1 MTTTAKAEYSPQRL
15 EENQGNPLIEA
26 IPRRLS
32 PDGLIT
38 AVARLPG
45 FEPAQRDWDDFD
57 RELLIKRLERCVI
70 PLSVYQDVY
79 ATMYTTLIAGYQ
91 DRNPML
97 PASREWLY
105 GVTQNVQINSK
116 TTADSILITGLSG
129 AGKSTLINSILS
141 CFPQIIEH
149 ESYNDEPYLQKQ
161 LVYLK
166 VEIPPDA
173 VRKALCL
180 SFFFALDE
188 ALGTNYYVQYSNSR
202 KGISELET
210 AIHQICASHCVGMI
224 IIDEFQN
231 LNVAK
236 AGGDEV
242 ILQFFDSITNNA
254 KIPIIKVGTPAAL
267 RLFSAKFR
275 SGRRAGSAGFY
286 ELGQLKYD
294 EPDWNTL
301 VRAVWNFQW
310 VKKPKRLDQKL
321 ESTLYELSQ
330 GIPFCLFK
338 LMQLANL
345 EAISAGKESISD
357 STLRKVYKQH
367 FGLLRRAL
375 SSLRK
380 GNPSQYEDLL
390 PVSVWVGGATKS
402 VPIVHLN
409 NLAKSEDFRGP
420 AAKQLKNHIDDVI
433 TENNLS
439 PTIKH
444 KLLRVRADLKAK
456 IAEGKGAEL
465 LGVEAE

>member
-1 MTTTAKAEYSPQRL
+1 MTTIAKAEYLPQRL

-32 PDGLIT
+32 PDRLID

-45 FEPAQRDWDDFD
+45 FKPAQRDWDDFD

-70 PLSVYQDVY
+70 PLSVYQDIY

-149 ESYNDEPYLQKQ
+149 ESYNEEPYLQKQ

-166 VEIPPDA
+166 IEIPPDA

-180 SFFFALDE
+180 SFFSALDE

-236 AGGDEV
+236 AGGDEI

-294 EPDWNTL
+294 EPDWKTL

-310 VKKPKRLDQKL
+310 VKNPKQLDQKL

-345 EAISAGKESISD
+345 EALSSGTESISD

-390 PVSVWVGGATKS
+390 PVSVWVGGATNS
-402 VPIVHLN
+402 VPIAHLK

-433 TENNLS
+433 TENDLS

-444 KLLRVRADLKAK
+444 KLLKVRADLKAK